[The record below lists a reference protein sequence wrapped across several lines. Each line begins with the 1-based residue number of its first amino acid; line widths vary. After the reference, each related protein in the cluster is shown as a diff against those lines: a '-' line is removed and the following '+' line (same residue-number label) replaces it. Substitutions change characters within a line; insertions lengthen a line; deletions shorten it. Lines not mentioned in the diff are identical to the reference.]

1 MFARLNKGV
10 LLLVTVG
17 CMWEQTSFAQ
27 ARPPLLQALENL
39 LCATDSASAKQQLDK
54 LFNISPPGQQW
65 PDEWLGT
72 QANQASLQAGTL
84 DIALLALQQTAIR
97 FPSLRETAEQVAL
110 QWDYCEVLEED
121 QFYNLSWQA
130 NRLNKTLAAE
140 PASKWAGFRQWGFL
154 SSDPADRFVPVLLD
168 EIRIAPQAYHL
179 LLHRIYRQQCFPH
192 PETGLLAREAATPN
206 PAYPRAVVALVPQQ
220 KPIPY
225 PFVWQPICVGK
236 SRKTLPEPAPV
247 AKPSQPTV
255 ATAQA
260 ANKPMPRAIQ
270 QQATDQRLVIP
281 IDLVILEPK
290 TNTKTAESKT
300 KIKIKTKTKTT
311 ANTKIKT
318 SKPSTAKTNAKPS
331 TTTNVKTNTQV
342 MPSTKRLQSK
352 GQGAKGNAGEL
363 PTQKK
368 TPVRKKKL
376 KSARKR
382 ILATQKKPAVTR
394 PQGKPVLVNLNKA
407 VQPKP
412 IKPVKPRPSKGVAT
426 PTETVLPAVIEPQAD
441 GRIPLYLEPETT
453 PKPQTKTN
461 SKTKAQ
467 AHGMTGIVD
476 AKSQKSLR
484 LAGSLGSSFSLK
496 EGSHTL
502 SASATWSPQA
512 NWFIGGNVSLKASQ
526 VSYAW
531 SAGYADYKAGGWSAQ
546 LNNWGPIQPGQGL
559 ALDKASLNLGH
570 KFKSIPLAKYKLTAS
585 SNLSVPVK
593 GRPSLSG
600 SLQWNP
606 NPNWYARTTASV
618 PLKGG
623 DLNWHYAF
631 GYNNPS
637 ILGKWKL
644 EYSNYG
650 TNAFPGDNL
659 KDGTL
664 SVTRSW

>member
-1 MFARLNKGV
+1 MFARLNKGA
-10 LLLVTVG
+10 LLLITVG
-17 CMWEQTSFAQ
+17 CLWEQTSFAQ

-84 DIALLALQQTAIR
+84 DLALLTLQQTALR

-110 QWDYCEVLEED
+110 QWDYCEVLEEE

-130 NRLNKTLAAE
+130 QRLSKTLAAE

-168 EIRIAPQAYHL
+168 EIRIAPNAYHL

-192 PETGLLAREAATPN
+192 PETGLLAREVATPN
-206 PAYPRAVVALVPQQ
+206 PAYIRAAVAVVPQQ

-236 SRKTLPEPAPV
+236 ARKTLQEAAPV
-247 AKPSQPTV
+247 TKLT
-255 ATAQA
+255 
-260 ANKPMPRAIQ
+260 
-270 QQATDQRLVIP
+270 QQAVTTQQAVNQSVPKATQVSATDKRLVIP
-281 IDLVILEPK
+281 IDLVILEPN
-290 TNTKTAESKT
+290 TNTKNAGSKA
-300 KIKIKTKTKTT
+300 KTKTKIT
-311 ANTKIKT
+311 ALNTKLKT
-318 SKPSTAKTNAKPS
+318 SQPN
-331 TTTNVKTNTQV
+331 TTTHAKATTKTT
-342 MPSTKRLQSK
+342 TKVVLPTKGFQSK
-352 GQGAKGNAGEL
+352 GQGAQGKAGER

-368 TPVRKKKL
+368 MPVRKKKT

-382 ILATQKKPAVTR
+382 LLATQKKPAVTR
-394 PQGKPVLVNLNKA
+394 PQGKPARSALVKLNKA
-407 VQPKP
+407 AQQKPSQP
-412 IKPVKPRPSKGVAT
+412 INPRLQSKSLPA
-426 PTETVLPAVIEPQAD
+426 PPEAVLPAIIEPQAG
-441 GRIPLYLEPETT
+441 GRIPLYLEPDNI
-453 PKPQTKTN
+453 PKPQTKTKAKA
-461 SKTKAQ
+461 KTQ
-467 AHGMTGIVD
+467 AHGMTGIIE
-476 AKSQKSLR
+476 AKSQKNWR
-484 LAGSLGSSFSLK
+484 LAGSLGGSFSLK

-531 SAGYADYKAGGWSAQ
+531 SAGYADYKPGGWSAQ